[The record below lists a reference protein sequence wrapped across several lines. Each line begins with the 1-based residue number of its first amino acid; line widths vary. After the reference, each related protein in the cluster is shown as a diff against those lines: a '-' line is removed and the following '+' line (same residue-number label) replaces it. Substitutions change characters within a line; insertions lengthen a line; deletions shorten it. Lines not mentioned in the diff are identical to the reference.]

1 MYWFYKE
8 KGECVSIAP
17 GILRWRQK
25 QVRNVVPT
33 WTCPNLQARSKAA
46 SPLLLTV
53 IVLQFLSKS
62 TSAYKRNSLQRLF
75 GSRELRCY
83 RSRKCMQDI
92 NITETD
98 SSKKICKVIQS
109 HFLCNYRKQNN
120 IIISTV
126 HKRTAQN

>member
-92 NITETD
+92 NITETG
-98 SSKKICKVIQS
+98 SSKKYAKLITVTFSMQIQ
-109 HFLCNYRKQNN
+109 KTN